1 MKSYTSTLQPHK
13 PKGKLESN
21 REIFQNVV
29 VGKEN
34 SPVAI
39 NGNTLNINNIIM
51 ANRIKWELMKP
62 DAIEIR
68 PAQVKDGKVTL
79 LAYQNGR
86 NTMDALDKQFG
97 EFGWKVEYKDV
108 AGQIYGRLSVK
119 DPETGEWIY
128 KEDTGEESNISA
140 SKGQSTDILKRL
152 AVRFGYGREL
162 YSIPKIVIPDDGYG
176 NHVKVSE
183 VIWNDKRECIH
194 ITLVN
199 KFGKVMYR
207 WDKDDEE
214 ECKPVP
220 NESRIQM
227 TNQRKK
233 LNSQILRDF
242 CSEKKNEEGVD
253 VDDLLRFY
261 KFYLPKV
268 EEGWKGE
275 FKVDRLWS
283 SWAEKRR
290 VA

>member
-1 MKSYTSTLQPHK
+1 M
-13 PKGKLESN
+13 
-21 REIFQNVV
+21 
-29 VGKEN
+29 
-34 SPVAI
+34 
-39 NGNTLNINNIIM
+39 
-51 ANRIKWELMKP
+51 NRIEWELMKP
-62 DAIEIR
+62 EDIELR

-108 AGQIYGRLSVK
+108 AGQIYGRLSIK

-162 YSIPKIVIPDDGYG
+162 YSVPRIVVNDDGYG
-176 NHVKVSE
+176 CKWHVGE

-207 WDKDDEE
+207 WDKDGELKASDDE
-214 ECKPVP
+214 CIPVP

-227 TNQRKK
+227 TAAKDNLTK
-233 LNSQILRDF
+233 LRDF
-242 CSEKKNEEGVD
+242 CKERMAEEPEWK
-253 VDDLLRFY
+253 DDIIRFG
-261 KFYLPKV
+261 KFYAPRV
-268 EEGWKGE
+268 EKW
-275 FKVDRLWS
+275 DRELMLDKLYS
-283 SWAEKRR
+283 SWCSKRK
-290 VA
+290 AS